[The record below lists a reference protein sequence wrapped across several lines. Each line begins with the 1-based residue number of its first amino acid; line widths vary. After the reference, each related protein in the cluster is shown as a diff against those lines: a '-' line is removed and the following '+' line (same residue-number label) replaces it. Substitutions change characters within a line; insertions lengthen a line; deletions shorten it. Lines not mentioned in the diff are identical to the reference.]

1 MALVVK
7 DRVQETSTT
16 TGTGTLTLSGAA
28 TGYQSF
34 SSAIG
39 NGNTTYYAI
48 SNGTDWEVG
57 VGTVGSGTLSR
68 DTVLESSNAG
78 SLVDFSA
85 GVKTVFCTYPAERS
99 VNTEDIGV
107 SIQAYDADTAKYDDA
122 TANFTGTLQN
132 GGSNVL
138 VDTDIGSTVEAYDS
152 TILKSASIGV
162 TVQAY
167 DADTAKYDDATANF
181 TGTLQNGGSNVV
193 VDTDIGST
201 VQGYDAD
208 TAKYDDTTANF
219 TGTLQNGGS
228 NVVVD
233 TDIGSTVQAYDADT
247 TKNDVAN
254 TFTANQIISVTDNT
268 NAALRITQAGTGDA
282 LLVEDEANP
291 DSTPFV
297 IKNDGKVGIGVSVPS
312 YPLDITL
319 LEATSRVNST
329 QAGKGAM
336 RLATTTT
343 GTLHVGKDY
352 EGSSG
357 WFGNGG
363 EYIIAGTGNYPMD
376 FWTNTVKRMTIDAN
390 GNVGVG
396 VTPSAWQST
405 RKAIEVRNQGTGI
418 VGLENGNA
426 HFLTN
431 LYIDSAGQARYSS
444 NGFGAL
450 ISLGKTNGDTS
461 IFTVAS
467 GTAGSAATL
476 VPIGAFLQ
484 NGNFLSN
491 SGYGSVAVAYGCRAW
506 VNFDGTSNATNLTG
520 TYSQTG
526 TTVTVTITDHGY
538 ITGNR
543 AFLDFTSGTAVD
555 GAYEVTVTD
564 ANTFTVTQASR
575 TTSGNVT
582 SVRSNIR
589 ASGNV
594 SSVSDNGTGDYTI
607 NFTNAMPDNNYAVS
621 ATCTNYDSGS
631 SGFGY
636 GFVSGGTATSDFKQT
651 SSLRM
656 RTGYFGSSAF
666 TDQPWIDVMFF
677 R

>member
-57 VGTVGSGTLSR
+57 IGTVGSGTLSR

-167 DADTAKYDDATANF
+167 DADTAKYDDVTANF

-201 VQGYDAD
+201 VQAYDAD

-233 TDIGSTVQAYDADT
+233 TDIGSTVQAYDSNLTSFVGTFTLPT
-247 TKNDVAN
+247 TDGTANQVMKTDGSGNIGFTTITAGDAFVGSTN

-268 NAALRITQAGTGDA
+268 NAALRITQAGTGNA

-376 FWTNTVKRMTIDAN
+376 FYTNTTKRLSILGN
-390 GNVGVG
+390 GNVNFAGTG
-396 VTPSAWQST
+396 QRITGDLSNTTDANRLSFQST
-405 RKAIEVRNQGTGI
+405 TTDGSTQLNLIPNGTSRLSGLYCYNTSDPANAALMSFNTGPGAGAVQIRSEKTGTGTLLPMNFI
-418 VGLENGNA
+418 MGGTIQMA
-426 HFLTN
+426 
-431 LYIDSAGQARYSS
+431 IA
-444 NGFGAL
+444 
-450 ISLGKTNGDTS
+450 TNGD
-461 IFTVAS
+461 
-467 GTAGSAATL
+467 
-476 VPIGAFLQ
+476 
-484 NGNFLSN
+484 LSFN
-491 SGYGSVAVAYGCRAW
+491 SGYGSAATAYGCRAW
-506 VNFDGTSNATNLTG
+506 VNFNGTG
-520 TYSQTG
+520 T
-526 TTVTVTITDHGY
+526 V
-538 ITGNR
+538 
-543 AFLDFTSGTAVD
+543 A
-555 GAYEVTVTD
+555 
-564 ANTFTVTQASR
+564 
-575 TTSGNVT
+575 
-582 SVRSNIR
+582 IR

-594 SSVSDNGTGDYTI
+594 SSITDNGTGDYTV
-607 NFTNAMPDNNYAVS
+607 NFTTALVDTNYAI
-621 ATCTNYDSGS
+621 N
-631 SGFGY
+631 GFARSDITGTTS
-636 GFVSGGTATSDFKQT
+636 VHLITATSTDTKTT
-651 SSLRM
+651 SAVRLSCRYV
-656 RTGYFGSSAF
+656 TNTVGVFDS
-666 TDQPWIDVMFF
+666 PEVDVSFF